1 MTLQPELLKRKRL
14 ATTTILKKLS
24 PAGLAR
30 LKHEAEVMIRRE
42 AMKAKT
48 KILNNPRM
56 LWAAG
61 LLYLLDGICQN
72 LKM

>member
-1 MTLQPELLKRKRL
+1 
-14 ATTTILKKLS
+14 
-24 PAGLAR
+24 
-30 LKHEAEVMIRRE
+30 MIRRE

-72 LKM
+72 VKM